1 MFHCWGSLNLIVEFL
16 GGQSWLVISAPKE
29 VWRMNN
35 LLKWQKKFWLMVTE
49 MQITD
54 YIDIYEI
61 LGYFGCDVLENN
73 CSELQK
79 YIFLNF
85 FFFST

>member
-1 MFHCWGSLNLIVEFL
+1 
-16 GGQSWLVISAPKE
+16 
-29 VWRMNN
+29 
-35 LLKWQKKFWLMVTE
+35 MVTE

>member
-29 VWRMNN
+29 VWRVNN
-35 LLKWQKKFWLMVTE
+35 LLEWQKKFWLMVTE

-61 LGYFGCDVLENN
+61 LGYFSWDVSENN

-79 YIFLNF
+79 
-85 FFFST
+85 